1 MERAAQIARRNNYLF
16 LQPKHLELLV
26 EVNMASCAKHGWSA
40 LQSAFTAPKFRA
52 TAGDALRPNFGAISI
67 GMKKMAWII

>member
-1 MERAAQIARRNNYLF
+1 MERATQIARRNNYLF

-26 EVNMASCAKHGWSA
+26 EVNMASRAKHEWSA

-52 TAGDALRPNFGAISI
+52 TAGDALNKLTCTRL
-67 GMKKMAWII
+67 KKKHNAMALV

>member
-26 EVNMASCAKHGWSA
+26 EVNMTSRAKYGWST
-40 LQSAFTAPKFRA
+40 LQNAFTTSKFSA
-52 TAGDALRPNFGAISI
+52 TAGDALSAARIDEAVES
-67 GMKKMAWII
+67 